1 MIGGGF
7 GGLFMG
13 IMRVRNFSGG
23 SPGLLTL
30 PSYIGDDTLRHL
42 TNACIGAAISIVVT
56 FIATLFLYKDP
67 VTEEAPEATPADK
80 EQEPTHQISGAEIKA
95 PLKGELKSLQAVND
109 GMFSEEILGQGV
121 AIEPTVGEVL
131 APVNGTVT
139 AVFDSK
145 HAIGLTSEEGIELL
159 IHVGIDTVQ
168 LNGEGYAYQVEKG
181 QKVSVGDPLITFDIE
196 FIKEKGYPVI
206 TPIVI
211 TNSAEVGDIL
221 TANSG
226 PIKFGDQII
235 KVIG

>member
-1 MIGGGF
+1 M
-7 GGLFMG
+7 
-13 IMRVRNFSGG
+13 
-23 SPGLLTL
+23 
-30 PSYIGDDTLRHL
+30 
-42 TNACIGAAISIVVT
+42 
-56 FIATLFLYKDP
+56 
-67 VTEEAPEATPADK
+67 
-80 EQEPTHQISGAEIKA
+80 
-95 PLKGELKSLQAVND
+95 
-109 GMFSEEILGQGV
+109 
-121 AIEPTVGEVL
+121 L

-181 QKVSVGDPLITFDIE
+181 QKVTVGDPLITFDIE

-226 PIKFGDQII
+226 PITFGDQII